1 MKKTQFTFLIIF
13 WCVLSN
19 INAQSSLPKSKAD
32 SLWTVWQDERKSDSS
47 RIESIFFL
55 AKEGYLKTNPDSA
68 VYFAEMQYVFS
79 KNKKIIYSM
88 AQARNLQGA
97 AENILSN
104 YKKAL
109 EYFQEAFELYNSIGE
124 IKLSAALIGNKA
136 TIFHKLGQVDSAF
149 YYYNKSLQLRESL
162 GDQLG
167 SAGVLRN
174 IGSLY
179 NSQGRYIEAI
189 YYLEQSLALRRIS
202 NDSIGIINTL
212 NSVAV
217 LYSNLN
223 YFEKSIEILKEC
235 IELSELVNDKRKYAM
250 SLVNMGNILMEQGDY
265 TKCLDFFYKGLTLL
279 EDSKDLQGKS
289 TTMLNIGMANH
300 FDKNYENSLIWYH
313 KSLLIFEE
321 IGFKAGIS
329 VALRN
334 LGDIYA
340 ELKNYEKSE
349 EYQYRALK
357 ESKFLQDH
365 VRIRESVI
373 SFYKLNILKR
383 DNIQSYRYL
392 IELYELAEVNLK
404 TNYIALSEE
413 EKIWFFS
420 NIDRDFQKF
429 YDFTLSNISNNQG
442 LVDTC
447 YNIAL
452 QNKGLTLK
460 SSTAMRTAI
469 QNSGD
474 TTLINEYENWL
485 SLKKQIAKDYESGKE
500 IKDLENQ
507 ANEMERGL
515 VKSSTI
521 FSDFDKVR
529 NLKWQDVQAG
539 LKPGEAAIEFVHFK
553 SEIDTANPIIYA
565 ALIVKKDSKHPEM
578 IRLCT
583 EAELKEILGVFQGN
597 NLSFV
602 KGVYGTKSKA
612 EKALYEK
619 IWQPIEKHLEGI
631 QNIYY
636 SPSGLLH
643 KVSFAAISKGDNV
656 FLCDNYQLHQ
666 QSSTGKVALPSNVM
680 YDSKDAYLLMG
691 GVQYNTDKTKKEVWS
706 YLPGTLNE
714 TDNIQS
720 FLEKKKHS
728 VNLFAANDANE
739 TNFKKQAQKANVLH
753 ISTHGF
759 FYPDPEQ
766 VREEVKKNE
775 VKEENIIFRGT
786 EALDSAERS
795 SSLYANWSFVIN
807 KNPLMRSGLVLAG
820 ANDVWQRNAL
830 EEGEDGILTA
840 QEVSNLDLRNTKL
853 VVLSA
858 CETGLGDIK
867 GSEGVFGLQRAF
879 KMAGA
884 EYLIMSLW
892 QVPDKETAEFMEL
905 FYKNLVKVKDIPK
918 AFNQTQQAM
927 RKKYDPYY
935 WAAFVLIN

>member
-1 MKKTQFTFLIIF
+1 M
-13 WCVLSN
+13 
-19 INAQSSLPKSKAD
+19 P
-32 SLWTVWQDERKSDSS
+32 
-47 RIESIFFL
+47 
-55 AKEGYLKTNPDSA
+55 
-68 VYFAEMQYVFS
+68 
-79 KNKKIIYSM
+79 KKIILGIS
-88 AQARNLQGA
+88 ANF
-97 AENILSN
+97 NSIFPN
-104 YKKAL
+104 YL
-109 EYFQEAFELYNSIGE
+109 DSTYNS
-124 IKLSAALIGNKA
+124 
-136 TIFHKLGQVDSAF
+136 V
-149 YYYNKSLQLRESL
+149 
-162 GDQLG
+162 
-167 SAGVLRN
+167 
-174 IGSLY
+174 
-179 NSQGRYIEAI
+179 
-189 YYLEQSLALRRIS
+189 
-202 NDSIGIINTL
+202 
-212 NSVAV
+212 
-217 LYSNLN
+217 
-223 YFEKSIEILKEC
+223 
-235 IELSELVNDKRKYAM
+235 
-250 SLVNMGNILMEQGDY
+250 
-265 TKCLDFFYKGLTLL
+265 
-279 EDSKDLQGKS
+279 
-289 TTMLNIGMANH
+289 
-300 FDKNYENSLIWYH
+300 
-313 KSLLIFEE
+313 
-321 IGFKAGIS
+321 
-329 VALRN
+329 
-334 LGDIYA
+334 
-340 ELKNYEKSE
+340 
-349 EYQYRALK
+349 
-357 ESKFLQDH
+357 
-365 VRIRESVI
+365 
-373 SFYKLNILKR
+373 
-383 DNIQSYRYL
+383 
-392 IELYELAEVNLK
+392 
-404 TNYIALSEE
+404 
-413 EKIWFFS
+413 
-420 NIDRDFQKF
+420 
-429 YDFTLSNISNNQG
+429 
-442 LVDTC
+442 
-447 YNIAL
+447 L

-460 SSTAMRTAI
+460 SSTAMRSAI

-474 TTLINEYENWL
+474 TTLIKEYENWL
-485 SLKKQIAKDYESGKE
+485 ALKKNIARSNETFAEYKDW
-500 IKDLENQ
+500 INR
-507 ANEMERGL
+507 ANDMERDL
-515 VKSSTI
+515 VKKSTI

-583 EAELKEILGVFQGN
+583 EADLKEILGVFQGN

-602 KGVYGTKSKA
+602 KGVYGTRNKA
-612 EKALYEK
+612 EKTLYEK
-619 IWQPIEKHLEGI
+619 IWQPLEKHLEGI
-631 QNIYY
+631 KNVYY

-643 KVSFAAISKGDNV
+643 KVSFAAISKDNNV
-656 FLCDNYQLHQ
+656 FLCDAYQLHQ

-680 YDSKDAYLLMG
+680 YDAKDAYLLMG
-691 GVQYNTDKTKKEVWS
+691 GVQYNTDKTKKEIWN

-728 VNLFAANDANE
+728 VNLYAANDANE
-739 TNFKKQAQKANVLH
+739 TNFKTQAQKANVLH

-759 FYPDPEQ
+759 FFPDPEQ

-905 FYKNLVKVKDIPK
+905 FYKNIVKVKEIPK
-918 AFNQTQQAM
+918 AFNLTQQVM

-935 WAAFVLIN
+935 WGAFILIE

>member
-1 MKKTQFTFLIIF
+1 L
-13 WCVLSN
+13 L
-19 INAQSSLPKSKAD
+19 
-32 SLWTVWQDERKSDSS
+32 
-47 RIESIFFL
+47 
-55 AKEGYLKTNPDSA
+55 
-68 VYFAEMQYVFS
+68 FS
-79 KNKKIIYSM
+79 K
-88 AQARNLQGA
+88 
-97 AENILSN
+97 
-104 YKKAL
+104 L
-109 EYFQEAFELYNSIGE
+109 EE
-124 IKLSAALIGNKA
+124 
-136 TIFHKLGQVDSAF
+136 
-149 YYYNKSLQLRESL
+149 
-162 GDQLG
+162 
-167 SAGVLRN
+167 
-174 IGSLY
+174 
-179 NSQGRYIEAI
+179 
-189 YYLEQSLALRRIS
+189 RI
-202 NDSIGIINTL
+202 N
-212 NSVAV
+212 
-217 LYSNLN
+217 
-223 YFEKSIEILKEC
+223 
-235 IELSELVNDKRKYAM
+235 VN
-250 SLVNMGNILMEQGDY
+250 
-265 TKCLDFFYKGLTLL
+265 FF
-279 EDSKDLQGKS
+279 
-289 TTMLNIGMANH
+289 
-300 FDKNYENSLIWYH
+300 
-313 KSLLIFEE
+313 
-321 IGFKAGIS
+321 
-329 VALRN
+329 
-334 LGDIYA
+334 
-340 ELKNYEKSE
+340 
-349 EYQYRALK
+349 
-357 ESKFLQDH
+357 
-365 VRIRESVI
+365 
-373 SFYKLNILKR
+373 
-383 DNIQSYRYL
+383 
-392 IELYELAEVNLK
+392 
-404 TNYIALSEE
+404 ALSEA
-413 EKIWFFS
+413 EKEIFFNS
-420 NIDRDFQKF
+420 LELDYNL
-429 YDFTLSNISNNQG
+429 YHDFTIHHKSIVNN
-442 LVDTC
+442 LTDTS

-460 SSTAMRTAI
+460 SSTAVRQAI
-469 QNSGD
+469 LSSGD
-474 TTLINEYENWL
+474 TILINEYDNWL
-485 SLKKQIAKDYESGKE
+485 TLKKKIANLNETDTTYKE
-500 IKDLENQ
+500 LVNQ

-602 KGVYGTKSKA
+602 NKVYGTRNKA
-612 EKALYEK
+612 EKTLYEK
-619 IWQPIEKHLEGI
+619 IWQPLEKQLEGI

-680 YDSKDAYLLMG
+680 YDTKDAYLLMG
-691 GVQYNTDKTKKEVWS
+691 GVQYNTDKTKKEVWN

-714 TDNIQS
+714 TDNIHS
-720 FLEKKKHS
+720 FLEKKKHN
-728 VNLFAANDANE
+728 VNLFAANEANE
-739 TNFKKQAQKANVLH
+739 TNFKTQAQKANVLH

-766 VREEVKKNE
+766 VREEAKKE
-775 VKEENIIFRGT
+775 EIHEENIIFRGT
-786 EALDSAERS
+786 NDIDSSERS

-820 ANDVWQRNAL
+820 ANDVWQRNAM

-867 GSEGVFGLQRAF
+867 GSEGVYGLQRAF

-918 AFNQTQQAM
+918 AFNVTQQAM

-935 WAAFVLIN
+935 WAAFFLIN